1 MSDIRAMS
9 DTQAMSDIQT
19 ITKGQ
24 QLIKL
29 LESYGVDTVFGIPGV
44 HTLELYRGLA
54 ASNIQHITPRHEQGA
69 GFMADG
75 YARITGKPGVCFV
88 ITGPGLTNITTAM
101 GQALGDSIP
110 MLIISTVNAAGTEGQ
125 GCLHAMPQQANVVKP
140 LTVASFELNKNDSV
154 PDTLAQV
161 FAALNVHNGTPLG
174 PVHLQIPLDVI
185 GQLAN
190 DYMYKGNKGHEEG
203 REAALKVLDSIQNA
217 ANVINQHKQIVILAG
232 GGTVNAQAHI
242 KQLAQVLDAPVV
254 TTINARGLLANHA
267 LSVPA
272 SPSLE
277 ATRSLLA
284 QADCVIALG
293 TQMGQ
298 TDYDMY
304 VNGQFPTLHS
314 LIRIDI
320 NPAVIHQQ
328 ELQLGNLGI
337 HSDVSQ
343 ALTHLLPLLEQK
355 KPSTSLGEARASAT
369 RHAAFAELPEPYQHH
384 HSFLTTITKALPEAI
399 IVGDSTQP
407 VYGGNC
413 YFEPPAPKAWF
424 NSATGFGTLGYAVP
438 AAIGAALGR
447 RLQHNNHPII
457 ALTGDGGL
465 QFCLAELATA
475 KDFEL
480 PIIFIVWNNQGYGEI
495 ESSMLAVG
503 VTPIGVSPMPPILD
517 ALAIAYGLKYM
528 QLVNVNDL
536 SNVLQQAVHHKGPML
551 LEINDPQIMS
561 QLETMTTCI

>member
-1 MSDIRAMS
+1 MPAG
-9 DTQAMSDIQT
+9 TAMSDIKAMNNIPA

-24 QLIKL
+24 QLIAL
-29 LESYGVDTVFGIPGV
+29 LEAYGVDTVFGIPGV

-110 MLIISTVNAAGTEGQ
+110 MLVISTVNAVGTEAQ
-125 GCLHAMPQQANVVKP
+125 GCLHAMPQQADVVKP
-140 LTVASFELNKNDSV
+140 LTVANFQLNANDNV
-154 PDTLAQV
+154 TETLAQV
-161 FAALNVHNGTPLG
+161 FAALNVRNGTQLG

-185 GQLAN
+185 GQLAS
-190 DYMYKGNKGHEEG
+190 DDGTKGNEQQNSQPI
-203 REAALKVLDSIQNA
+203 EAPPIALDPIQNA
-217 ANVINQHKQIVILAG
+217 ANVINQHNQVVILAG
-232 GGTVNAQAHI
+232 GGAVDAPIHI

-254 TTINARGLLANHA
+254 TTINARGLLADNA

-272 SPSLE
+272 SPSLK

-304 VNGQFPTLHS
+304 VNGQFPPLEN

-320 NPAVIHQQ
+320 NPAVMQHPGQ
-328 ELQLGNLGI
+328 LGI
-337 HSDVSQ
+337 HYDVSQ
-343 ALTHLLPLLEQK
+343 ALTHLLPLLEHKQQ
-355 KPSTSLGEARASAT
+355 STSLGEARASTT
-369 RHAAFAELPEPYQHH
+369 RRAAFAELPKPYQHYH
-384 HSFLTTITKALPEAI
+384 GFLTTITKALPQAA

-407 VYGGNC
+407 IYGGNC
-413 YFEPPAPKAWF
+413 YFEAPAPKTWF

-438 AAIGAALGR
+438 AAVGAALGR

-475 KDFEL
+475 NDFKL

-503 VTPIGVSPMPPILD
+503 VTPIGVSPKPPKLD
-517 ALAIAYGLKYM
+517 ALAQAYGLDYAY
-528 QLVNVNDL
+528 LTHINDL
-536 SNVLQQAVHHKGPML
+536 ADVLHKATNHKGPML
-551 LEINDPQIMS
+551 LEINEQQIMA
-561 QLETMTTCI
+561 QLEAITPA

>member
-1 MSDIRAMS
+1 MSDIKAMNNIP
-9 DTQAMSDIQT
+9 A

-24 QLIKL
+24 QLIAL
-29 LESYGVDTVFGIPGV
+29 LEAYGVDTVFGIPGV

-110 MLIISTVNAAGTEGQ
+110 MLVISTVNAVGTEAQ
-125 GCLHAMPQQANVVKP
+125 GCLHAMPQQADVVKP
-140 LTVASFELNKNDSV
+140 LTVANFQLNANDNV
-154 PDTLAQV
+154 TETLAQV
-161 FAALNVHNGTPLG
+161 FAALNVRNGTQLG

-185 GQLAN
+185 GQLAS
-190 DYMYKGNKGHEEG
+190 DDGTKGNEQQNSQPI
-203 REAALKVLDSIQNA
+203 EAPPIALDPIQNA
-217 ANVINQHKQIVILAG
+217 ANVINQHNQVVILAG
-232 GGTVNAQAHI
+232 GGAVDAPIHI

-254 TTINARGLLANHA
+254 TTINARGLLADNA

-304 VNGQFPTLHS
+304 VNGQFPPLEN

-320 NPAVIHQQ
+320 NPAVMQHPGQ
-328 ELQLGNLGI
+328 LGI
-337 HSDVSQ
+337 HYDVSQ
-343 ALTHLLPLLEQK
+343 ALTHLLPLLEHKQQ
-355 KPSTSLGEARASAT
+355 STGLGEARASTT
-369 RHAAFAELPEPYQHH
+369 RRAAFAELPKPYQHYH
-384 HSFLTTITKALPEAI
+384 GFLTTITKALPQAA

-407 VYGGNC
+407 IYGGNC
-413 YFEPPAPKAWF
+413 YFEAPAPKTWF

-438 AAIGAALGR
+438 AAVGAALGR

-475 KDFEL
+475 NDFKL

-503 VTPIGVSPMPPILD
+503 VTPIGVSPKPPKLD
-517 ALAIAYGLKYM
+517 ALAQAYGLDYAY
-528 QLVNVNDL
+528 LTHINDL
-536 SNVLQQAVHHKGPML
+536 ADVLHKATNHKGPML
-551 LEINDPQIMS
+551 LEINEQQIMA
-561 QLETMTTCI
+561 QLEAITPA

>member
-1 MSDIRAMS
+1 MSNIPA
-9 DTQAMSDIQT
+9 

-24 QLIKL
+24 QLIEL
-29 LESYGVDTVFGIPGV
+29 LEAYGVDTVFGIPGV

-75 YARITGKPGVCFV
+75 YARITAKPGVCFV
-88 ITGPGLTNITTAM
+88 ITGPGLTNIATAM

-110 MLIISTVNAAGTEGQ
+110 MLVISTVNAAGTEAQ
-125 GCLHAMPQQANVVKP
+125 GCLHAMPQQADVIRP
-140 LTVASFELNKNDSV
+140 LTVASFQLNANDSV
-154 PDTLAQV
+154 TETLAQV
-161 FAALNVHNGTPLG
+161 FAALEARNGTQLG

-185 GQLAN
+185 GQLAGDETAN
-190 DYMYKGNKGHEEG
+190 GFKQPVKRHDQLTEECTK
-203 REAALKVLDSIQNA
+203 ALNQIQNA
-217 ANVINQHKQIVILAG
+217 ANVINQHSQIVILAG
-232 GGTVNAQAHI
+232 GGAVNAQHQV
-242 KQLAQVLDAPVV
+242 KQLAKTLDAPVV
-254 TTINARGLLANHA
+254 TTINGRGLLANHP

-293 TQMGQ
+293 TEMGQ

-304 VNGQFPTLHS
+304 VNGGFPLLKN

-320 NPAVIHQQ
+320 NPSVIQATEQ
-328 ELQLGNLGI
+328 LGI
-337 HSDVSQ
+337 HCDVSQ
-343 ALTHLLPLLEQK
+343 GLTRLLPLLAHKQ
-355 KPSTSLGEARASAT
+355 PSSSLGEARARTT
-369 RHAAFAELPEPYQHH
+369 RQEAFTELPKPYQQH
-384 HSFLTTITKALPEAI
+384 HSFLTAITKALPEVI

-407 VYGGNC
+407 VYAGNC
-413 YFEPPAPKAWF
+413 YFEAPAAKTWF

-447 RLQHNNHPII
+447 RLQHNNQPII

-475 KDFEL
+475 KDWEL
-480 PIIFIVWNNQGYGEI
+480 PIIFMVWNNQGYGEI

-503 VTPIGVSPMPPILD
+503 ITPIGVSPKPPSID
-517 ALAIAYGLKYM
+517 ALAQAYGINHARLTSFTA
-528 QLVNVNDL
+528 LADL
-536 SNVLQQAVHHKGPML
+536 LQQAADNQTPML
-551 LEINDPQIMS
+551 LEINEALMMDQI
-561 QLETMTTCI
+561 EPTIPF

>member
-1 MSDIRAMS
+1 MPAG
-9 DTQAMSDIQT
+9 TAMSDIKAMNNIPA

-24 QLIKL
+24 QLIAL
-29 LESYGVDTVFGIPGV
+29 LEAYGVDTVFGIPGV

-110 MLIISTVNAAGTEGQ
+110 MLVISTVNAVGTEAQ
-125 GCLHAMPQQANVVKP
+125 GCLHAMPQQADVVKP
-140 LTVASFELNKNDSV
+140 LTVANFQLNANDNV
-154 PDTLAQV
+154 TETLAQV
-161 FAALNVHNGTPLG
+161 FAALNVRNGTQLG

-185 GQLAN
+185 GQLAS
-190 DYMYKGNKGHEEG
+190 DDGTKGNEQQNSQPI
-203 REAALKVLDSIQNA
+203 EAPPIALDPIQNA
-217 ANVINQHKQIVILAG
+217 ANVINQHNQVVILAG
-232 GGTVNAQAHI
+232 GGAVDAPIHI

-254 TTINARGLLANHA
+254 TTINARGLLADNA

-304 VNGQFPTLHS
+304 VNGQFPPLEN

-320 NPAVIHQQ
+320 NPAVMQHPGQ
-328 ELQLGNLGI
+328 LGI
-337 HSDVSQ
+337 HYDVSQ
-343 ALTHLLPLLEQK
+343 ALTHLLPLLEHKQQ
-355 KPSTSLGEARASAT
+355 STSLGEARASTT
-369 RHAAFAELPEPYQHH
+369 RRAAFAELPKPYQHYH
-384 HSFLTTITKALPEAI
+384 GFLTTITKALPQAA

-407 VYGGNC
+407 IYGGNC
-413 YFEPPAPKAWF
+413 YFEAPAPKTWF

-438 AAIGAALGR
+438 AAVGAALGR

-475 KDFEL
+475 NDFKL

-503 VTPIGVSPMPPILD
+503 VTPIGVSPKPPKLD
-517 ALAIAYGLKYM
+517 ALAQAYGLDYAY
-528 QLVNVNDL
+528 LTHINDL
-536 SNVLQQAVHHKGPML
+536 ADVLHKATNHKGPML
-551 LEINDPQIMS
+551 LEINEQQIMA
-561 QLETMTTCI
+561 QLEAITPA

>member
-1 MSDIRAMS
+1 MPAG
-9 DTQAMSDIQT
+9 TAMSDIKAMNNLPA

-24 QLIKL
+24 QLIAL
-29 LESYGVDTVFGIPGV
+29 LEAYGVDTVFGIPGV

-110 MLIISTVNAAGTEGQ
+110 MLVISTVNAVGTEAQ
-125 GCLHAMPQQANVVKP
+125 GCLHAMPQQADVVKP
-140 LTVASFELNKNDSV
+140 LTVANFQLNANDNV
-154 PDTLAQV
+154 TETLAQV
-161 FAALNVHNGTPLG
+161 FAALNVRNGTQLG

-185 GQLAN
+185 GQLAS
-190 DYMYKGNKGHEEG
+190 DDGTKGNEQQNSQPI
-203 REAALKVLDSIQNA
+203 EAPPIALDPIQNA
-217 ANVINQHKQIVILAG
+217 ANVINQHNQVVILAG
-232 GGTVNAQAHI
+232 GGAVDAPIHI
-242 KQLAQVLDAPVV
+242 KKLAQVLDAPVV
-254 TTINARGLLANHA
+254 TTINARGLLADNA

-304 VNGQFPTLHS
+304 VNGQFPPLEN

-320 NPAVIHQQ
+320 NPAVMQHPGQ
-328 ELQLGNLGI
+328 LGI
-337 HSDVSQ
+337 HYDVSQ
-343 ALTHLLPLLEQK
+343 ALTHLLPLLEHKQQ
-355 KPSTSLGEARASAT
+355 STSLGEARASTT
-369 RHAAFAELPEPYQHH
+369 RRAAFAELPKPYQHYH
-384 HSFLTTITKALPEAI
+384 GFLTTITKALPQAA

-407 VYGGNC
+407 IYGGNC
-413 YFEPPAPKAWF
+413 YFEAPAPKTWF

-438 AAIGAALGR
+438 AAVGAALGR

-475 KDFEL
+475 NDFKL

-503 VTPIGVSPMPPILD
+503 VTPIGVSPKPPKLD
-517 ALAIAYGLKYM
+517 ALAQAYGLDYAY
-528 QLVNVNDL
+528 LTHINDL
-536 SNVLQQAVHHKGPML
+536 ADVLHKATNHKGPML
-551 LEINDPQIMS
+551 LEINEQQIMA
-561 QLETMTTCI
+561 QLEAITPA

>member
-1 MSDIRAMS
+1 MSEMTAMS
-9 DTQAMSDIQT
+9 DRQAMSNTPT

-29 LESYGVDTVFGIPGV
+29 LEAYGVDTVFGIPGV

-54 ASNIQHITPRHEQGA
+54 TSNIQHITPRHEQGA

-75 YARITGKPGVCFV
+75 YARTTGKPGVCFV
-88 ITGPGLTNITTAM
+88 ITGPGLTNIATAM

-110 MLIISTVNAAGTEGQ
+110 MLVISTVNAAGTESQ
-125 GCLHAMPQQANVVKP
+125 GCLHAMPQQASIIKP
-140 LTVASFELNKNDSV
+140 LTVANFQINANDNV
-154 PDTLAQV
+154 TNTVAQV
-161 FAALNVHNGTPLG
+161 FAALSVNNGTPLG

-190 DYMYKGNKGHEEG
+190 DEMAEMAEMAQVISDQTINLGGSASAIALEQIHK
-203 REAALKVLDSIQNA
+203 AAHA
-217 ANVINQHKQIVILAG
+217 INQHKQSVILAG
-232 GGTVNAQAHI
+232 GGAVNAQH
-242 KQLAQVLDAPVV
+242 QLLHLANTLNAPVV
-254 TTINARGLLANHA
+254 TTINGRGLMAHHPLC
-267 LSVPA
+267 VPA

-284 QADCVIALG
+284 QAGCVIALG

-304 VNGQFPTLHS
+304 VNGQFPPLNN

-320 NPAVIHQQ
+320 NPNVADAPQQ
-328 ELQLGNLGI
+328 LGI
-337 HSDVSQ
+337 HSDVSH
-343 ALTHLLPLLEQK
+343 ALTCLLPLLDQK
-355 KPSTSLGEARASAT
+355 EPTSSLGEARAHAT
-369 RHAAFAELPEPYQHH
+369 RKDAFTELPKPYQQH
-384 HSFLTTITKALPEAI
+384 HSFLTAIVQALPEAV

-407 VYGGNC
+407 IYGGNC
-413 YFEPPAPKAWF
+413 YFEAPAPKTWF

-438 AAIGAALGR
+438 AAIGAAIGR
-447 RLQHNNHPII
+447 RLQNNNHRVI
-457 ALTGDGGL
+457 ALTGDGGM

-475 KDFEL
+475 QTFEL

-503 VTPIGVSPMPPILD
+503 ITPIGVSPQPPKLD
-517 ALAIAYGLKYM
+517 ALALAYGLKYSK
-528 QLVNVNDL
+528 LAHFSDL
-536 SNVLQQAVHHKGPML
+536 PDVLQQAAAHQGPML
-551 LEINDPQIMS
+551 LEINEQQIMA
-561 QLETMTTCI
+561 QL

>member
-1 MSDIRAMS
+1 MPAG
-9 DTQAMSDIQT
+9 TAMSDIKAMNNIPA

-24 QLIKL
+24 QLIAL
-29 LESYGVDTVFGIPGV
+29 LEAYGVDTVFGIPGV

-110 MLIISTVNAAGTEGQ
+110 MLVISTVNAVGTEAQ
-125 GCLHAMPQQANVVKP
+125 GCLHAMPQQADVVKP
-140 LTVASFELNKNDSV
+140 LTVANFQLNANDNV
-154 PDTLAQV
+154 TETLAQV
-161 FAALNVHNGTPLG
+161 FAALNVRNGTQLG

-185 GQLAN
+185 GQLAS
-190 DYMYKGNKGHEEG
+190 DDGTKGNEQQNSQPI
-203 REAALKVLDSIQNA
+203 EAPPIALDPIQNA
-217 ANVINQHKQIVILAG
+217 ANVINQHNQVVILAG
-232 GGTVNAQAHI
+232 GGAVDAPIHI

-254 TTINARGLLANHA
+254 TTINARGLLADNA

-304 VNGQFPTLHS
+304 VNGQFPPLKN

-320 NPAVIHQQ
+320 NPAVMQHPGQ
-328 ELQLGNLGI
+328 LGI
-337 HSDVSQ
+337 HYDVSQ
-343 ALTHLLPLLEQK
+343 ALTHLLPLLEHKQQ
-355 KPSTSLGEARASAT
+355 STSLGEARASTT
-369 RHAAFAELPEPYQHH
+369 RRAAFAELPKPYQHYH
-384 HSFLTTITKALPEAI
+384 GFLTTITKALPQAA

-407 VYGGNC
+407 IYGGNC
-413 YFEPPAPKAWF
+413 YFEAPAPKTWF

-438 AAIGAALGR
+438 AAVGAALGR

-475 KDFEL
+475 NDFKL

-503 VTPIGVSPMPPILD
+503 VTPIGVSPKPPKLD
-517 ALAIAYGLKYM
+517 ALAQAYGLDYAY
-528 QLVNVNDL
+528 LTHLNDL
-536 SNVLQQAVHHKGPML
+536 ADVLHKATNHKGPML
-551 LEINDPQIMS
+551 LEINEQQIMA
-561 QLETMTTCI
+561 QLEAITPA

>member
-1 MSDIRAMS
+1 MPAG
-9 DTQAMSDIQT
+9 TAMSDIKAMNNLPA

-24 QLIKL
+24 QLIAL
-29 LESYGVDTVFGIPGV
+29 LEAYGVDTVFGIPGV

-110 MLIISTVNAAGTEGQ
+110 MLVISTVNAVGTEAQ
-125 GCLHAMPQQANVVKP
+125 GCLHAMPQQADVVKP
-140 LTVASFELNKNDSV
+140 LTVANFQLNANDNV
-154 PDTLAQV
+154 TETLAQV
-161 FAALNVHNGTPLG
+161 FAALNVRNGTQLG

-185 GQLAN
+185 GQLAS
-190 DYMYKGNKGHEEG
+190 DDGTKGNEQQNSQPI
-203 REAALKVLDSIQNA
+203 EAPPIALDPIQNA
-217 ANVINQHKQIVILAG
+217 ANVINQHNQVVILAG
-232 GGTVNAQAHI
+232 GGAVDAPIHI

-254 TTINARGLLANHA
+254 TTINARGLLADNA

-304 VNGQFPTLHS
+304 VNGQFPPLEN

-320 NPAVIHQQ
+320 NPAVMQHPGQ
-328 ELQLGNLGI
+328 LGI
-337 HSDVSQ
+337 HYDVSQ
-343 ALTHLLPLLEQK
+343 ALTHLLPLLEHKQQ
-355 KPSTSLGEARASAT
+355 STSLGEARASTT
-369 RHAAFAELPEPYQHH
+369 RRAAFAELPKPYQHYH
-384 HSFLTTITKALPEAI
+384 GFLTTITKALPQAA

-407 VYGGNC
+407 IYGGNC
-413 YFEPPAPKAWF
+413 YFEAPAPKTWF

-438 AAIGAALGR
+438 AAVGAALGR

-475 KDFEL
+475 NDFKL

-503 VTPIGVSPMPPILD
+503 VTPIGVSPKPPKLD
-517 ALAIAYGLKYM
+517 ALAQAYGLDYAY
-528 QLVNVNDL
+528 LTHINDL
-536 SNVLQQAVHHKGPML
+536 ADVLHKATNHKGPML
-551 LEINDPQIMS
+551 LEINEQQIMA
-561 QLETMTTCI
+561 QLEAITPA

>member
-1 MSDIRAMS
+1 MPAG
-9 DTQAMSDIQT
+9 TAMSDIKAMNNIPA

-24 QLIKL
+24 QLIAL
-29 LESYGVDTVFGIPGV
+29 LEAYGVDTVFGIPGV

-110 MLIISTVNAAGTEGQ
+110 MLVISTVNAVGTEAQ
-125 GCLHAMPQQANVVKP
+125 GCLHAMPQQADVVKP
-140 LTVASFELNKNDSV
+140 LTVANFQLNANDNV
-154 PDTLAQV
+154 TETLAQV
-161 FAALNVHNGTPLG
+161 FAALNVRNGTQLG

-185 GQLAN
+185 GQLAS
-190 DYMYKGNKGHEEG
+190 DDGTKGNEQQNSQPI
-203 REAALKVLDSIQNA
+203 EAPPIALDPIQNA
-217 ANVINQHKQIVILAG
+217 ANVINQNNQVVILAG
-232 GGTVNAQAHI
+232 GGAVDAPIHI

-254 TTINARGLLANHA
+254 TTINARGLLADNA

-304 VNGQFPTLHS
+304 VNGQFPPLEN

-320 NPAVIHQQ
+320 NPAVMQHPGQ
-328 ELQLGNLGI
+328 LGI
-337 HSDVSQ
+337 HYDVSQ
-343 ALTHLLPLLEQK
+343 ALTHLLPLLEHKQQ
-355 KPSTSLGEARASAT
+355 STSLGEARASTT
-369 RHAAFAELPEPYQHH
+369 RRAAFAELPKPYQHYH
-384 HSFLTTITKALPEAI
+384 GFLTTITKALPQAA

-407 VYGGNC
+407 IYGGNC
-413 YFEPPAPKAWF
+413 YFEAPAPKTWF

-438 AAIGAALGR
+438 AAVGAALGR

-475 KDFEL
+475 NDFKL

-503 VTPIGVSPMPPILD
+503 VTPIGVSPKPPKLD
-517 ALAIAYGLKYM
+517 ALAQAYGLDYAY
-528 QLVNVNDL
+528 LTHLNDL
-536 SNVLQQAVHHKGPML
+536 ADVLHKATNHKGPML
-551 LEINDPQIMS
+551 LEINEQQIMA
-561 QLETMTTCI
+561 QLEAITPA

>member
-1 MSDIRAMS
+1 MSDIKAMNNIP
-9 DTQAMSDIQT
+9 A

-24 QLIKL
+24 QLIAL
-29 LESYGVDTVFGIPGV
+29 LEAYGVDTVFGIPGV

-110 MLIISTVNAAGTEGQ
+110 MLVISTVNAVGTEAQ
-125 GCLHAMPQQANVVKP
+125 GCLHAMPQQADVVKP
-140 LTVASFELNKNDSV
+140 LTVANFQLNANDNV
-154 PDTLAQV
+154 TETLAQV
-161 FAALNVHNGTPLG
+161 FAALNVRNGTQLG

-185 GQLAN
+185 GQLAS
-190 DYMYKGNKGHEEG
+190 DDGTKGNEQQNSQPI
-203 REAALKVLDSIQNA
+203 EAPPIALDPIQNA
-217 ANVINQHKQIVILAG
+217 ANVINQHNQVVILAG
-232 GGTVNAQAHI
+232 GGAVDAPIHI

-254 TTINARGLLANHA
+254 TTINARGLLADNA

-304 VNGQFPTLHS
+304 VNGQFPPLEN

-320 NPAVIHQQ
+320 NPAVMQHPGQ
-328 ELQLGNLGI
+328 LGI
-337 HSDVSQ
+337 HYDVSQ
-343 ALTHLLPLLEQK
+343 ALTHLLPLLEHKQQ
-355 KPSTSLGEARASAT
+355 STSLGEARASTT
-369 RHAAFAELPEPYQHH
+369 RRAAFAELPKPYQHYH
-384 HSFLTTITKALPEAI
+384 GFLTTITKALPQAA

-407 VYGGNC
+407 IYGGNC
-413 YFEPPAPKAWF
+413 YFEAPAPKTWF

-438 AAIGAALGR
+438 AAVGAALGR

-475 KDFEL
+475 NDFKL

-503 VTPIGVSPMPPILD
+503 VTPIGVSPKPPKLD
-517 ALAIAYGLKYM
+517 ALAQAYGLDYAY
-528 QLVNVNDL
+528 LTHINDL
-536 SNVLQQAVHHKGPML
+536 ADVLHKATNHKGPML
-551 LEINDPQIMS
+551 LEINEQQIMA
-561 QLETMTTCI
+561 QLEAITPA

>member
-1 MSDIRAMS
+1 MPAG
-9 DTQAMSDIQT
+9 TAMSDIKAMNNIPA

-24 QLIKL
+24 QLIAL
-29 LESYGVDTVFGIPGV
+29 LEAYGVDTVFGIPGV

-110 MLIISTVNAAGTEGQ
+110 MLVISTVNAVGTEAQ
-125 GCLHAMPQQANVVKP
+125 GCLHAMPQQADVVKP
-140 LTVASFELNKNDSV
+140 LTVANFQLNANDNV
-154 PDTLAQV
+154 TETLAQV
-161 FAALNVHNGTPLG
+161 FAALNVRNGTQLG

-185 GQLAN
+185 GQLAS
-190 DYMYKGNKGHEEG
+190 DDGTKGNEQQNSQPI
-203 REAALKVLDSIQNA
+203 EAPPIALDPIQNA
-217 ANVINQHKQIVILAG
+217 ANVINQHNQVVILAG
-232 GGTVNAQAHI
+232 GGAVDAPIHI

-254 TTINARGLLANHA
+254 TTINARGLLADNA

-304 VNGQFPTLHS
+304 VNGQFPPLKN

-320 NPAVIHQQ
+320 NPAVIQHPGQ
-328 ELQLGNLGI
+328 LGI
-337 HSDVSQ
+337 HYDVSQ
-343 ALTHLLPLLEQK
+343 ALTHLLPLLEHKQQ
-355 KPSTSLGEARASAT
+355 STSLGEARASTT
-369 RHAAFAELPEPYQHH
+369 RRAAFAELPKPYQHYH
-384 HSFLTTITKALPEAI
+384 GFLTTITKALPQAA

-407 VYGGNC
+407 IYGGNC
-413 YFEPPAPKAWF
+413 YFEAPAPKTWF

-438 AAIGAALGR
+438 AAVGAALGR

-475 KDFEL
+475 NDFKL

-503 VTPIGVSPMPPILD
+503 VTPIGVSPKPPKLD
-517 ALAIAYGLKYM
+517 ALAQAYGLDYAY
-528 QLVNVNDL
+528 LTHINDL
-536 SNVLQQAVHHKGPML
+536 ADVLHKATNHKGPML
-551 LEINDPQIMS
+551 LEINEQQIMA
-561 QLETMTTCI
+561 QLEAITPA

>member
-1 MSDIRAMS
+1 MSHAP
-9 DTQAMSDIQT
+9 T

-24 QLIKL
+24 QIIEL
-29 LESYGVDTVFGIPGV
+29 LEAYGVDTVFGIPGV

-75 YARITGKPGVCFV
+75 YARITAKPGVCFV
-88 ITGPGLTNITTAM
+88 ITGPGLTNIATAM

-110 MLIISTVNAAGTEGQ
+110 MLVISTVNGESTKEQ
-125 GCLHAMPQQANVVKP
+125 GCLHAMPRQADIIRP
-140 LTVASFELNKNDSV
+140 LTVASFQLDATDNVTHTMS
-154 PDTLAQV
+154 QV
-161 FAALNVHNGTPLG
+161 FATLDAHNGTPLG

-190 DYMYKGNKGHEEG
+190 DETVQMIQQPIEHQQQQTQKSADILNHIQS
-203 REAALKVLDSIQNA
+203 AAH
-217 ANVINQHKQIVILAG
+217 VINQHNPIVILAG
-232 GGTVNAQAHI
+232 GGAVNAQDQV
-242 KQLAQVLDAPVV
+242 KQLALALDAPVV
-254 TTINARGLLANHA
+254 TTINGRGLMANHA

-284 QADCVIALG
+284 QAHCVIALG
-293 TQMGQ
+293 TEMGQ

-304 VNGQFPTLHS
+304 VNGNLPPLKN

-320 NPAVIHQQ
+320 SPSAIQAPQQ
-328 ELQLGNLGI
+328 LGI
-337 HSDVSQ
+337 HCDVSQ
-343 ALTHLLPLLEQK
+343 ALTHLLPLLTHK
-355 KPSTSLGEARASAT
+355 LPSVSSGEARASIT
-369 RHAAFAELPEPYQHH
+369 RQAAFTQLPRSYQQHH
-384 HSFLTTITKALPEAI
+384 RFLTTLIQTLPEAI

-407 VYGGNC
+407 VYAGNC
-413 YFEPPAPKAWF
+413 YFEAPAAKTWF

-447 RLQHNNHPII
+447 RLEQNNEPII

-475 KDFEL
+475 KDWAL
-480 PIIFIVWNNQGYGEI
+480 PIIFIVWNNQGYSEI
-495 ESSMLAVG
+495 ESSMLNVG
-503 VTPIGVSPMPPILD
+503 ITPVGVSPKPPKID
-517 ALAIAYGLKYM
+517 ALAKAYDISYTYLTSFEA
-528 QLVNVNDL
+528 LT
-536 SNVLQQAVHHKGPML
+536 SELQKAAKGQSPAL
-551 LEINDPQIMS
+551 LEINEALIMPQIES
-561 QLETMTTCI
+561 ITPL